1 MSKKSKHQL
10 SFTIP
15 ITYLDALDSLVEQ
28 GIYLN
33 RDEAIRDAIRIFF
46 RKEGIEPFSPKA
58 EEPGKKVSKK

>member
-15 ITYLDALDSLVEQ
+15 SNYIDALDSLVEN

-33 RDEAIRDAIRIFF
+33 RDEAIRDALRILL
-46 RKEGIEPFSPKA
+46 REEGIEPFSPA
-58 EEPGKKVSKK
+58 VEEPVK